1 MSPTYLWVHL
11 YRADATVPLVDHVI
25 HGVAVGLDLQGAQL
39 AVHGEIGEVHGAGG
53 LHRQSHAPQ
62 YLPQVCDPQ
71 ELVLLGRHMEVGSL
85 LIDKERVRN
94 PDLVDVIG
102 SDNKLGNSVL

>member
-1 MSPTYLWVHL
+1 M
-11 YRADATVPLVDHVI
+11 RQI
-25 HGVAVGLDLQGAQL
+25 HGT
-39 AVHGEIGEVHGAGG
+39 GG
-53 LHRQSHAPQ
+53 LHCQSHAPQ